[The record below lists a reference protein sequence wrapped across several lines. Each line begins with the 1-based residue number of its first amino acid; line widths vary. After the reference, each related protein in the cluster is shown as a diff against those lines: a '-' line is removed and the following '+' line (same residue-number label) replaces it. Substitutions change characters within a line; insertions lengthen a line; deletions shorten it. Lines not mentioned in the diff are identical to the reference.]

1 MMAIFIG
8 SESSIPHSLRTHA
21 RASGKEDIAPATRR
35 SGSPRRAGKAGG
47 TRLVAWIFFSNS
59 LLRPAALANYF
70 G

>member
-21 RASGKEDIAPATRR
+21 RASGKEDVAPATRR

-47 TRLVAWIFFSNS
+47 MAWIFFSNS
-59 LLRPAALANYF
+59 LLSQRP
-70 G
+70 